1 MAWQAH
7 PQFPWIQVALHP
19 QGGWVLSDSRD
30 GTQVYAQ
37 TEHDFHTFVA
47 RRSNPNPQ
55 RMGAGDMVAAATHA
69 LGIEQ
74 CTPCAKR
81 QAQLNAA
88 LPNMWRR

>member
-1 MAWQAH
+1 M
-7 PQFPWIQVALHP
+7 
-19 QGGWVLSDSRD
+19 LSDSRD